1 MISKP
6 NSAPEPT
13 IRVVLLGRRYAPLD
27 EQVSQLLE
35 TELTTCGFQVFSD
48 KYLPVS
54 IVWAQDVEARLKAA
68 DVVIP
73 ILSAGAAQS
82 EWIAHELEMVHET
95 AQRQKGRPRLL
106 PVRVKFD
113 GPLPDTLARILN
125 RERHCT
131 WMGPED
137 DQRLA
142 SELIEALNAP
152 PEPAAAP
159 AQAVQGT
166 PTTPDA
172 AAGAQPEKPL
182 PVPERLEPVY
192 GAVPLGSEFYLAR
205 PQDAELRTAIVNQ
218 DSIVLI
224 KGARQMGKTSLLA
237 RGIQQAR
244 QRGSKVV
251 LTDFQKLNVS
261 DLDSVAHLYL
271 ALSQSLAE
279 QLDLPVRPQDA
290 WDERRGANVNFE
302 RFLRREVLAKLD
314 APLMW
319 GLDEVD
325 RLFTCEFG
333 SEVFGL
339 FRSWHN
345 ERALDPQG
353 PWARLTVAIVYATE
367 AHLFITDMNQSPF
380 NVGTRLALD
389 DFTPDQVAELNRR
402 YRSPLRNPAE
412 VQRLIKLVG
421 GHPFLVR
428 RALHELA
435 TQSLEMGALEAQA
448 DLDEGIFGDH
458 LRRILVLLARDPLL
472 ADVVRSVLAGEPCA
486 TPESFYRL
494 RSAGLMSGTSPSDM
508 RPRCQLYAAYL
519 RRHLL

>member
-1 MISKP
+1 MTSKP

-13 IRVVLLGRRYAPLD
+13 IRIVLLGRRYAPLD

-35 TELTTCGFQVFSD
+35 TELATCGFEVFCD

-54 IVWAQDVEARLKAA
+54 IAWAQDVEARLKAA

-82 EWIAHELEMVHET
+82 EWIAHELERVHET

-113 GPLPDTLARILN
+113 GPLPDTLARILDS
-125 RERHCT
+125 ERHCT
-131 WMGPED
+131 WMGTED

-152 PEPAAAP
+152 PERAEAR
-159 AQAVQGT
+159 AQAQAHPAT
-166 PTTPDA
+166 PGSQ
-172 AAGAQPEKPL
+172 AGALPGKPL
-182 PVPERLEPVY
+182 PVPDRLEPVY

-244 QRGSKVV
+244 QRGAKVV

-261 DLDSVAHLYL
+261 DLDSAAHLYL
-271 ALSQSLAE
+271 ALGQSLAD
-279 QLDLPVRPQDA
+279 QLDLPARPQDT
-290 WDERRGANVNFE
+290 WDDRRGANVNFD
-302 RFLRREVLAKLD
+302 RFLRREVLAKLNT
-314 APLMW
+314 PLMW

-325 RLFTCEFG
+325 RLFSCEFG

-353 PWARLTVAIVYATE
+353 PWARLTLAIAYATE

-389 DFTPDQVAELNRR
+389 DFTPDQVAEMNRR

-412 VQRLIKLVG
+412 VQRLIKWVG

-428 RALHELA
+428 RALHELV
-435 TQSLEMGALEAQA
+435 TQPLEIGALETQA
-448 DLDEGIFGDH
+448 DADEGIFGDH

-494 RSAGLMSGTSPSDM
+494 RSAGLVSGTSPSDM